1 MILYGDSEGIAKRCI
16 NVVLRKARNGRVV
29 ELDIFKDEVA
39 RAVFLKGHVQ
49 KGLVVAFRIQHSI
62 ERVGGWWGA
71 IEVQETLM
79 LSL

>member
-1 MILYGDSEGIAKRCI
+1 MTR
-16 NVVLRKARNGRVV
+16 
-29 ELDIFKDEVA
+29 
-39 RAVFLKGHVQ
+39 GHVQ